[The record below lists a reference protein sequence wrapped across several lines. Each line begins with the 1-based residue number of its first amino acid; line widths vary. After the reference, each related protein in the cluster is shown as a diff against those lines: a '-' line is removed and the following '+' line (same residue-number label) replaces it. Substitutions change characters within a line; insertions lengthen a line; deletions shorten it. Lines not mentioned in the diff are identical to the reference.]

1 MASRIWDS
9 YNKPV
14 KAKTKKRFQAGVFYF
29 IIVVF
34 VLGLVL
40 AYLPVSSPAPVA
52 TPAPAN
58 QNPESV
64 QNAPN
69 VNITAAPAQ

>member
-1 MASRIWDS
+1 
-9 YNKPV
+9 V
-14 KAKTKKRFQAGVFYF
+14 KAKTKKRLQAGVFYF

-34 VLGLVL
+34 IAGLLL
-40 AYLPVSSPAPVA
+40 AYLPVTNPAPVA
-52 TPAPAN
+52 TAPPAA

-69 VNITAAPAQ
+69 VNVTAAPAQ